1 MKEVLNHFSLS
12 LYVLPFM
19 HGSSRHSGRS
29 MLNIFNYDSTFF
41 VLLRP
46 HQFGVHEMGGG
57 GGGHYAKGDKSRTST
72 SSGIG
77 QFIVYGI

>member
-29 MLNIFNYDSTFF
+29 MLNIFNYDSTF
-41 VLLRP
+41 LYCCDHTNLAYTRW
-46 HQFGVHEMGGG
+46 

-72 SSGIG
+72 STGIG
-77 QFIVYGI
+77 QFIVHGI